1 MNGQKHGLQFADTD
15 SKIAV
20 FQEILPSGSVLSLSR
35 YQVH

>member
-1 MNGQKHGLQFADTD
+1 MVKNGLQFADTD

-20 FQEILPSGSVLSLSR
+20 FPEILPSGSVLSLSR